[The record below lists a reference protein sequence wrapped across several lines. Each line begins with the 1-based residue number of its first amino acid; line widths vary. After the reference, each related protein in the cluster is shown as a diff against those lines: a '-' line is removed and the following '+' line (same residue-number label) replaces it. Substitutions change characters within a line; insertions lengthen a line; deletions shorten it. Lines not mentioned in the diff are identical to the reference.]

1 MRLFER
7 WADFYFFHSK
17 CILSLCLLISSI
29 AIVQG
34 LIVMRSQ
41 IRYTIY
47 KTINK
52 VLYCV
57 VIATMAILLN
67 NIGIS
72 FEIKYD
78 YFNVIFFSFTIIAII
93 LYEIIQGIIFKAIK
107 EPILQGMKNIQYT
120 IFFTIFLLGI
130 TSKLSLFEWCTGTSL
145 FASIQLILYEI
156 EKNVKKEKIDH
167 SIESDYPSSDLY
179 YTRNKQLDS
188 FIPILR
194 QQRDEP
200 YAIMVSGEWGLGKT
214 SFLKAIEE
222 KLSEDDFLW
231 IHAGSE
237 LSVSDIMT
245 QISDKILEILKSNN
259 IFIEKDSV
267 IEKYFLAFAGV
278 VGESKFKIYNR
289 LSRIMG
295 VDKEYRS
302 KDYLNRKLSK
312 LKTTIYLVIDD
323 LDRCDEEYQNKM
335 FKVIRESTDLTNCKT
350 IFVVDKSKFLVKSN
364 YNNIEK
370 YVTYTLDLC
379 EVGYDEIA
387 SYLIDVFFGDTFMI
401 GINSVFSKDRSSNEL
416 KKEIYELPLHI
427 IDVLEEEKTKI
438 EDKIRYDRNSESDKE
453 IYKKEI
459 KDIADVLQIIR
470 KNITISRKVKMYFK
484 DIKNNLNN
492 LSLEID
498 ECSREYKSED
508 WFGAVLKVQFIKHFL
523 PDYYTEIK
531 KYKTLQEFGKSYNG
545 YSISSILGL
554 KYGFLLSN
562 GKMEDVLNLIIYK
575 FDIINFKE
583 VKTKNSKNY
592 EEMYDEEK
600 ATIKHINEYL
610 GCCHSYCDLYR
621 ILEICKKEKFE
632 DNEKKFEFIKNIMG
646 IMSKQSSQL
655 KANNEEFLVF
665 SKSLVKYF
673 ESMNLEEKEK
683 NIVIHEGNMVI
694 RRVIVD
700 NTALFRNVLDILF
713 DVTDVTKEWKL
724 LTVTDVDEF
733 CRMLSRLDKNS
744 TYGHFIN
751 EEEHLPQLIKYYENL
766 HRELTQEKYVG
777 VRLNFDTIFN
787 KINIIFEICTFWSE
801 IEKKLED
808 EDATKSSVFDQYFV
822 LKGVNSF
829 NNIVFNDVDK
839 LVDALEELKKFYASK
854 KQNYES
860 NYSLIL
866 LRVLYNSILMYEQKP
881 EWYKA
886 EICKIN
892 ALFAELSEM
901 VLNLDYGEDVYSRDA
916 IEKIKIYTY
925 KFNQYSMKS
934 NE

>member
-1 MRLFER
+1 
-7 WADFYFFHSK
+7 
-17 CILSLCLLISSI
+17 
-29 AIVQG
+29 
-34 LIVMRSQ
+34 
-41 IRYTIY
+41 
-47 KTINK
+47 
-52 VLYCV
+52 
-57 VIATMAILLN
+57 
-67 NIGIS
+67 
-72 FEIKYD
+72 
-78 YFNVIFFSFTIIAII
+78 
-93 LYEIIQGIIFKAIK
+93 
-107 EPILQGMKNIQYT
+107 
-120 IFFTIFLLGI
+120 
-130 TSKLSLFEWCTGTSL
+130 
-145 FASIQLILYEI
+145 
-156 EKNVKKEKIDH
+156 
-167 SIESDYPSSDLY
+167 
-179 YTRNKQLDS
+179 
-188 FIPILR
+188 
-194 QQRDEP
+194 
-200 YAIMVSGEWGLGKT
+200 MVSGEWGLGKT

-278 VGESKFKIYNR
+278 VGESKLKIYNR

-387 SYLIDVFFGDTFMI
+387 SYLIDV
-401 GINSVFSKDRSSNEL
+401 
-416 KKEIYELPLHI
+416 
-427 IDVLEEEKTKI
+427 LEEEKTKI

-508 WFGAVLKVQFIKHFL
+508 WFGAVLKVQLIKHFL

-562 GKMEDVLNLIIYK
+562 GKMEDILNLIIYK

-583 VKTKNSKNY
+583 
-592 EEMYDEEK
+592 
-600 ATIKHINEYL
+600 
-610 GCCHSYCDLYR
+610 
-621 ILEICKKEKFE
+621 
-632 DNEKKFEFIKNIMG
+632 
-646 IMSKQSSQL
+646 
-655 KANNEEFLVF
+655 
-665 SKSLVKYF
+665 
-673 ESMNLEEKEK
+673 
-683 NIVIHEGNMVI
+683 
-694 RRVIVD
+694 
-700 NTALFRNVLDILF
+700 
-713 DVTDVTKEWKL
+713 
-724 LTVTDVDEF
+724 
-733 CRMLSRLDKNS
+733 
-744 TYGHFIN
+744 
-751 EEEHLPQLIKYYENL
+751 
-766 HRELTQEKYVG
+766 
-777 VRLNFDTIFN
+777 
-787 KINIIFEICTFWSE
+787 
-801 IEKKLED
+801 
-808 EDATKSSVFDQYFV
+808 
-822 LKGVNSF
+822 
-829 NNIVFNDVDK
+829 
-839 LVDALEELKKFYASK
+839 
-854 KQNYES
+854 
-860 NYSLIL
+860 
-866 LRVLYNSILMYEQKP
+866 
-881 EWYKA
+881 
-886 EICKIN
+886 
-892 ALFAELSEM
+892 
-901 VLNLDYGEDVYSRDA
+901 
-916 IEKIKIYTY
+916 
-925 KFNQYSMKS
+925 
-934 NE
+934 